1 MRRAAVVASMA
12 SALALSAC
20 GVQVQDQTQG
30 KFTANPNLGMYPI
43 RAKVT
48 RGAMV
53 SPKMFLFAVG
63 NDQKIRLTPN
73 ADGTEWEAMYP
84 IRCTD
89 TFPLQYLAI
98 WRLQGVTT
106 REQLFPAEPREI
118 ELAAPPPGQ
127 STATIDT
134 SGKPTKGHWQ
144 GSVPYTFA
152 TAPSVQ
158 ITGATLEPTSQ
169 NPADVESAKAISIVS
184 TFPMT
189 ATCDQPAPVV
199 LESRARQA
207 HANLVIE
214 TSEPGMPQ
222 FTTRVEFAPQPGG
235 I

>member
-1 MRRAAVVASMA
+1 MRRATVVASMA

-20 GVQVQDQTQG
+20 GVQVQDQTPG
-30 KFTANPNLGMYPI
+30 KFTANPNVAMYPI

-53 SPKMFLFAVG
+53 SPQMFLFAVTK
-63 NDQKIRLTPN
+63 DHKIALTPN
-73 ADGTEWEAMYP
+73 ADGSEWEAMYP
-84 IRCTD
+84 VRCTD

-106 REQLFPAEPREI
+106 RQKLFPAEPREI
-118 ELAAPPPGQ
+118 ELTAPPPGQ
-127 STATIDT
+127 PSATIDT

-144 GSVPYTFA
+144 GSVPYTFV
-152 TAPSVQ
+152 TAQSVQ
-158 ITGATLEPTSQ
+158 ITGAKLEPTSQ
-169 NPADVESAKAISIVS
+169 DRADVESAKAISIVS

-207 HANLVIE
+207 HANLVID
-214 TSEPGMPQ
+214 TSQPGIPQ

>member
-1 MRRAAVVASMA
+1 MA
-12 SALALSAC
+12 SVLALSAC
-20 GVQVQDQTQG
+20 GVQVQDQTPE
-30 KFTANPNLGMYPI
+30 KFTANPNLAMYPI

-53 SPKMFLFAVG
+53 SPQMFLFAVG
-63 NDQKIRLTPN
+63 NHQKIALTPN

-84 IRCTD
+84 VRCKD

-106 REQLFPAEPREI
+106 REQLFPPEPREI

-127 STATIDT
+127 ATAVIDT

-158 ITGATLEPTSQ
+158 ITGAKLEPTSQ
-169 NPADVESAKAISIVS
+169 NRADVESAKAISIVS
-184 TFPMT
+184 TLPIT
-189 ATCDQPAPVV
+189 ATCDQPAPVM